1 MSDVALNISLLKQQL
16 PTTVKIVA
24 VSKMR
29 SVEEIMTAYNAGLRI
44 FGENRVQELLAKKD
58 KLPSDIEWHLIGHLQ
73 SNKVRSL
80 VSFINMIESVDSLK
94 LLSVI
99 NSEAEKERRAIN
111 CLLQFHIAQ
120 EETKSGFNEEEVFDL
135 IESGEL
141 ARLGNVRICGVM
153 GMATFTERNDQ
164 VRSEFRFLKSLFD
177 NLKAKYFSDNG
188 YFREI
193 SMGMSGDFTLAVE
206 EGSTMV
212 RIGTLIFGPVGR

>member
-1 MSDVALNISLLKQQL
+1 MSDIALNISLLKQQL
-16 PTTVKIVA
+16 PPGVKIVA
-24 VSKMR
+24 VSKKR
-29 SVEEIMTAYNAGLRI
+29 SVEEIMTAYNAGHRI
-44 FGENRVQELLAKKD
+44 FGENRVQELLAKKE

-80 VSFINMIESVDSLK
+80 VPFINMIQSVDSLK

-99 NSEAEKERRAIN
+99 HSEAEKEGRLIN

-120 EETKSGFNEEEVFDL
+120 EETKSGFNKEEVFDL
-135 IESGEL
+135 IGSGEL
-141 ARLGNVRICGVM
+141 ARFSCVRICGVM
-153 GMATFTERNDQ
+153 GMGTFTEKKDQ
-164 VRSEFRFLKSLFD
+164 VRLEFRFLKSLFD
-177 NLKAKYFSDNG
+177 NLKLKYFSDNV

-193 SMGMSGDFTLAVE
+193 SMGMSGDFELAVE